1 MGVEGQGPKASPVAM
16 LSLCLSIL
24 AVALSGVSLL
34 MVHDYVHRVGAGLT
48 ADGGAPARQPALKE
62 QIARV
67 EKVVEDVG
75 SIVRRGDEKSSQS
88 AEARMKSV
96 RDEVNGWV
104 RSVEPRLRDAA
115 ASLSEQVEDVRT
127 ALKEQSAGAG
137 EKLDS
142 LRESL
147 RSLREKVAG
156 SQSESPKKPEGEQS
170 ESPKKEK

>member
-1 MGVEGQGPKASPVAM
+1 MAVEGQGPRASPVAM

-24 AVALSGVSLL
+24 AVALAGVSLL
-34 MVHDYVHRVGAGLT
+34 MIHDYVRRVGGALT
-48 ADGGAPARQPALKE
+48 ADRGVAGHQPTLRE

-67 EKVVEDVG
+67 EKIVEDVG

-96 RDEVNGWV
+96 REEVSGWV
-104 RSVEPRLRDAA
+104 RSVEPHLRDAV
-115 ASLSEQVEDVRT
+115 ASLAEQVEDVRT
-127 ALKEQSAGAG
+127 ALKDRSVRAS

-147 RSLREKVAG
+147 RSLREKVGA
-156 SQSESPKKPEGEQS
+156 EQS
-170 ESPKKEK
+170 EAAKKEK